1 MVNSGTHFMERNS
14 HYELGMCVCLCTLVY
29 VCLSI
34 VEGLPG
40 AVQVPMCMAM
50 CAHVCVC
57 PQACACLF
65 GMHLVS
71 VCACICTHV
80 STLVCAHRGELK
92 ERENSG

>member
-1 MVNSGTHFMERNS
+1 MERNS

-50 CAHVCVC
+50 CALCSHMCVC
-57 PQACACLF
+57 PQACGRCL
-65 GMHLVS
+65 LV
-71 VCACICTHV
+71 
-80 STLVCAHRGELK
+80 
-92 ERENSG
+92 